1 MLSACVILLAVQYSR
16 DRQWESVAGWTEVVG
31 LVCFDIG
38 LAKDRQNSW
47 GHQLR
52 GMRRLLAALALGGF
66 GQSLGAVT
74 IDPVS
79 AGNSDVLP
87 SIVVSKKQARS
98 TAELDK
104 TVAHAQKRTEQPGSE
119 TANDDERG
127 KAAKSVGYSALFRH
141 FQIDEHSIG
150 YLAVDAAT
158 GTVLAARQPD
168 GGFIPASAIKV
179 PTAIM
184 ALNVLGANHRLS
196 TRLYMTGQVSG
207 NTLNGDLILVGGGD
221 PELFTDD
228 FVPMINALKARAIL
242 KVNGRFI
249 FDNSLFPDA
258 SAVSDAHEKNVSY
271 NAGVGA
277 LSLNFNRL
285 RLRWVRSDRG
295 MRVTVYSKANRLT
308 VPIDIVTG
316 GVAPLGVRVPRG
328 VVWDTNKATPRWL
341 ISPRV
346 RRSGERWV
354 PVKRASFH
362 AAHVFRQF
370 AKMSGI
376 ELPGIMPG
384 RRPAGAT
391 LLISHRSDAMVQVA
405 RRFLKYSNNVAT
417 EIIGQGT
424 TRRATGRP
432 LTIRQSGAAMAE
444 WFRQKLQKVNWAG
457 IRIANHSGLSRD
469 TSISPRQMVAILR
482 WARLQT
488 YAGYSLWDILKPY
501 RIGSDMAYAVHT
513 RQHQGGRGALRDLV
527 GSDMPE
533 WMQVRG
539 KTGAINHVRSLAGFM
554 VTRSTREI
562 IFAVFI
568 DDDRARSA
576 AVKAGRYFEQLGP
589 KRWSRRSRGILHGIL
604 HKWLLEF

>member
-1 MLSACVILLAVQYSR
+1 M
-16 DRQWESVAGWTEVVG
+16 
-31 LVCFDIG
+31 
-38 LAKDRQNSW
+38 
-47 GHQLR
+47 
-52 GMRRLLAALALGGF
+52 LAALLLGGF
-66 GQSLGAVT
+66 GQSLAAVT

-79 AGNSDVLP
+79 ARNNDVL
-87 SIVVSKKQARS
+87 SKKQAQS

-104 TVAHAQKRTEQPGSE
+104 TVAYAKKRTEQPGGE
-119 TANDDERG
+119 TAHDDG
-127 KAAKSVGYSALFRH
+127 KKKTAKSAGYSALYEH

-168 GGFIPASAIKV
+168 GRFIPASAIKA

-184 ALNVLGANHRLS
+184 ALNVLGASHRLS

-207 NTLNGDLILVGGGD
+207 NTLDGDLILVGGGD

-242 KVNGRFI
+242 KVDGRFI
-249 FDNSLFPDA
+249 FDNSLFPEA
-258 SAVSDAHEKNVSY
+258 SAVSDAHDKNVSY

-285 RLRWVRSDRG
+285 RLRWIRSDRG
-295 MRVTVYSKANRLT
+295 IRVTVYSKANRLA

-316 GVAPLGVRVPRG
+316 GVAPLGVRVPGG
-328 VVWDTNKATPRWL
+328 VVWDTNSAPPRWL
-341 ISPRV
+341 ISPGV

-354 PVKRASFH
+354 PVKRAGFH

-370 AKMSGI
+370 AKTSGI
-376 ELPGIMPG
+376 ELPSIMPG

-391 LLISHRSDAMVQVA
+391 LLISHRSGALIQVA
-405 RRFLKYSNNVAT
+405 RRFLKHSNNVAT

-432 LTIRQSGAAMAE
+432 LTIPQSGAAMAE
-444 WFRQKLQKVNWAG
+444 WFRQKLPKVNWAG
-457 IRIANHSGLSRD
+457 IRIANHSGLSRN

-501 RIGSDMAYAVHT
+501 RIGYGKAYAVHT
-513 RQHQGGRGALRDLV
+513 RQQQGGQGALRDLV

-539 KTGAINHVRSLAGFM
+539 KTGAINHARALAGFM
-554 VTRSTREI
+554 VTRSRRKI
-562 IFAVFI
+562 VFAVFI

-576 AVKAGRYFEQLGP
+576 AVEAGRYFKQLRP
-589 KRWSRRSRGILHGIL
+589 KRWSWRARGILRGIL
-604 HKWLLEF
+604 RKWLLEF